1 MTVTIR
7 LDGDTP
13 AELDTYETALR
24 TVLDAPAADR
34 DYPNRRGMGARRYL
48 KPTSVRADAAGDGD
62 EQGLSPRAVAEGFK
76 RGRDL
81 LGEISSLRAADA
93 DLERRP
99 WFPLQPGDV
108 VLMYLAADEHSP
120 AFGETYLAVG
130 DDTDIAG
137 NAMLRQ
143 VSRTPQPWDNAGETE
158 TSAEA
163 QPEYLLRYDRDE
175 QRWVLDS
182 EDIDGS
188 LILWRSEPNG
198 LGLDSEEDAQAWAG
212 AAVLEIEVDREL
224 TGWRDLPDRGQVPV
238 FAGDDDQAATV
249 GEMLTPFYDLWFEAG
264 PGMLTV
270 IRAGVLVHGRPATAA
285 AVAAGKGA

>member
-13 AELDTYETALR
+13 GELDTYETALR

-34 DYPNRRGMGARRYL
+34 DYPNRRGQGARRYL
-48 KPTSVRADAAGDGD
+48 KPTGVRTATAAAAAGGDGG
-62 EQGLSPRAVAEGFK
+62 EPGLSPRAVAEGFK

-120 AFGETYLAVG
+120 AYGETYLAVG

-143 VSRTPQPWDNAGETE
+143 VSRTPQPWDNAPA
-158 TSAEA
+158 AEPG
-163 QPEYLLRYDRDE
+163 PEYRLRYDE
-175 QRWVLDS
+175 TGQRWVLDS
-182 EDIDGS
+182 EDLDDG
-188 LILWRSEPNG
+188 LRHWLDGPGE
-198 LGLDSEEDAQAWAG
+198 LGPDLVENAQAWAAG
-212 AAVLEIEVDREL
+212 EIAGIEGDREL
-224 TGWRDLPDRGQVPV
+224 TGWQDGDGGLVPV
-238 FAGDDDQAATV
+238 FADSEDQAPA
-249 GEMLTPFYDLWFEAG
+249 GEDLTPFYDLWFEAG

-270 IRAGVLVHGRPATAA
+270 IRAGVLVHGRAATAA
-285 AVAAGKGA
+285 AAAGKRGA